1 MESYLSKFKAGEYV
15 DPALLELEQFKKL
28 EESNK
33 QTKEKQDRLD
43 YIRELNGDPTYG
55 MDEKEAVTYAGTMGV
70 TDTFRGAGQL
80 LAKGFN
86 IESLD
91 EKLKKDY
98 KKLEKIFEN
107 PEYGKQAFVSFLTSA
122 IAGDPAS
129 YVPIVGWMK
138 KANQTKTLWDLT
150 KYSGKSAAIVSGL
163 GYTPEESPGLLT
175 DENTGFVL
183 KKLEQIGIGYAAGMT
198 LVGLGAG
205 AVDIVYKAKTGK
217 SIFTGADEIPASAKD
232 SNTKLDQNETIT
244 TRPLQ
249 VGDHIT
255 APDRGNT
262 GQIVSINEENG
273 VARVRFINKENGTV
287 ATKNFKLDDYNLQE
301 EEKLKSLQLIL
312 LMKKLKDLQKL
323 FLLPIKQEKL

>member
-1 MESYLSKFKAGEYV
+1 M
-15 DPALLELEQFKKL
+15 
-28 EESNK
+28 
-33 QTKEKQDRLD
+33 
-43 YIRELNGDPTYG
+43 
-55 MDEKEAVTYAGTMGV
+55 
-70 TDTFRGAGQL
+70 
-80 LAKGFN
+80 
-86 IESLD
+86 
-91 EKLKKDY
+91 
-98 KKLEKIFEN
+98 
-107 PEYGKQAFVSFLTSA
+107 
-122 IAGDPAS
+122 
-129 YVPIVGWMK
+129 PIVGWMK

-175 DENTGFVL
+175 DENAGFVL

-287 ATKNFKLDDYNLQE
+287 AASF
-301 EEKLKSLQLIL
+301 
-312 LMKKLKDLQKL
+312 
-323 FLLPIKQEKL
+323 